1 MEEGSSLGE
10 IKSLH
15 DDDDDDD
22 DNNVGNIIFSAP
34 NT

>member
-15 DDDDDDD
+15 DDDDDD
-22 DNNVGNIIFSAP
+22 NNVGKIIFSAP